1 MLENE
6 SHLRVCDS
14 REVVIYV
21 YMFTYWNVL
30 YVLTFVHI
38 YIYIC
43 RDILV

>member
-6 SHLRVCDS
+6 SYLRVCDS
-14 REVVIYV
+14 REVVIYA

-30 YVLTFVHI
+30 NVLTFV